1 MALARPLENQPSEH
15 IRYNIFSKR
24 YYAVDSSND
33 MLEPATEIAILL
45 QPVLGQLVV
54 GEVQ

>member
-1 MALARPLENQPSEH
+1 MRLENQPSEH